1 MTLLPVPG
9 DGSCHRSVSQPPHS
23 PSTCPSPFIG
33 SLVSYSGSTESQ
45 RHICHCTSS
54 LVTHQPLCPSLH
66 IPYSTPASWPP
77 FPGNSLPALTSLALR
92 MEKPDNKVCSILKQH
107 PPFPLRVS
115 HLILQGIAARFPAW
129 EMQNRA
135 LFMAAQRPARHHIAP
150 FCFSHNSM

>member
-1 MTLLPVPG
+1 MAAVTDP
-9 DGSCHRSVSQPPHS
+9 
-23 PSTCPSPFIG
+23 CPSPPTAPAPAQVLL
-33 SLVSYSGSTESQ
+33 SAHSCPTQAPQSPSV
-45 RHICHCTSS
+45 TSVTAQAP